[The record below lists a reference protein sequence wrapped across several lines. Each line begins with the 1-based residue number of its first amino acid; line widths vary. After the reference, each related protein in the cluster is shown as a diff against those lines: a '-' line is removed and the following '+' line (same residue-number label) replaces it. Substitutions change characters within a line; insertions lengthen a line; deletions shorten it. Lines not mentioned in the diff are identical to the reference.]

1 MYYFNYTKR
10 VEKLIIK
17 KGTQAIIYLKKTLKK
32 CFISYQKA
40 IKDKIQFKTLP
51 KKKYKMIDLGY
62 PNRN

>member
-17 KGTQAIIYLKKTLKK
+17 KGTQAIIYFKKTLKK
-32 CFISYQKA
+32 CFIPYQKA
-40 IKDKIQFKTLP
+40 IKDKTQFKTLP
-51 KKKYKMIDLGY
+51 KKKYKMIDLRY